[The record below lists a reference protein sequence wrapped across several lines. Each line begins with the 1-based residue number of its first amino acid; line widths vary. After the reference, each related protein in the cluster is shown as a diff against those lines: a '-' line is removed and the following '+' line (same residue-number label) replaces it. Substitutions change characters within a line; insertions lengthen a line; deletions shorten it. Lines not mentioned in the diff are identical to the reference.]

1 MLSYKIEADFPLAR
15 DLEVTAAVVMFK
27 SSIELFSYLS
37 IDDSLS
43 SNYYYYFYFYYYYY
57 YYCYFYN
64 ICYELSSS
72 NVGLILTY
80 TPASPNLF
88 EGDIADI

>member
-1 MLSYKIEADFPLAR
+1 MLPYKIEADFPLAR
-15 DLEVTAAVVMFK
+15 DLEVTAAVVIFK
-27 SSIELFSYLS
+27 SSIELFYYLS
-37 IDDSLS
+37 IEDSLS
-43 SNYYYYFYFYYYYY
+43 SIYYYYY
-57 YYCYFYN
+57 YYDYYYYFYD
-64 ICYELSSS
+64 ICYEFSSS

>member
-1 MLSYKIEADFPLAR
+1 MLSYKIEPCFALAH
-15 DLEVTAAVVMFK
+15 DLEVTAAVVIFR

-37 IDDSLS
+37 IEDSLS
-43 SNYYYYFYFYYYYY
+43 FNYCYYYYY
-57 YYCYFYN
+57 YYYYYYDFCN

-80 TPASPNLF
+80 APASPNLF